1 MDRALS
7 VAAAPLVVA
16 WALATASP
24 VQARQAPAAATK
36 GPAVTAPIQVP
47 GTLELPAGAAL
58 DRTRTYEAEIRFDGS
73 RFRATLK
80 GGAPVDQPPPA
91 AGAAPL
97 DPAAPS
103 TPGQPVTLPGTAPA
117 TETSR
122 WRLVLWIVIAAL
134 VAAAL
139 SAAALWYYFKRHV
152 PKREQAPYESART
165 ALRGGRYDEAL
176 RDLTGVEAKLPP
188 AMRGAARF
196 LVAFCHFQVGE
207 EREAERLL
215 ADLHREAPADRDVA
229 YFLAYLRVRRGG
241 DIDAEPVLEA
251 MKKDEHLEYRDTAWL
266 LSIVKFRR
274 ATAAY
279 EAGNIELA
287 AELFAEVAQ
296 LKHLA
301 AHVPADL
308 RNRHIVLG
316 TRALFDQDITT
327 AREHFEALARV
338 AQGITEAADVTLA
351 AKASLG
357 LALIKWL
364 QDEPTG
370 SDELERALVD
380 ACTHLHPDGALE
392 LPWPEPQP
400 GSAKGDADALKR
412 ALEADDK
419 NFDLRPEQRDVH
431 RSLRDLHLLRA
442 LNVLRA
448 WRRMDGA
455 AAHAAIADRLAAVMT
470 RLACARAIEERFSDV
485 YLVAG
490 LLLFYLHQ
498 PGPQRTTGLDLLIEA
513 RKLGMRVPDAMEII
527 NNRERIQQ
535 ENAGA
540 ADRYQQVLDRYLRD
554 DTVRKEVR
562 LDLLQRL
569 STHRSLMNRYKP
581 PDLTRARTVPPT
593 VQEMYLRSETLHVRV
608 EQIGK
613 TTASD
618 ELRKLGTDLKRYS
631 EQLSQQAA
639 VIERTE
645 ADLLAL
651 TGEELFKD
659 S

>member
-7 VAAAPLVVA
+7 VAAAPLIVA
-16 WALATASP
+16 WTLATASP
-24 VQARQAPAAATK
+24 VQARQAPA
-36 GPAVTAPIQVP
+36 PAGKAPTEMA

-58 DRTRTYEAEIRFDGS
+58 DRTRTYEAEIRFDDS

-80 GGAPVDQPPPA
+80 GGVPGEQAQPA
-91 AGAAPL
+91 AGATPL

-103 TPGQPVTLPGTAPA
+103 PLAQPGTQPVTAPA
-117 TETSR
+117 AETSR

-134 VAAAL
+134 GAAAL
-139 SAAALWYYFKRHV
+139 SAAALWYYFKRHI
-152 PKREQAPYESART
+152 PKREQAPYESAR
-165 ALRGGRYDEAL
+165 AAMRGGRYDEAL

-188 AMRGAARF
+188 EARGAARF

-207 EREAERLL
+207 ELEAERLL
-215 ADLHREAPADRDVA
+215 ADLHRETPTDKEVA
-229 YFLAYLRVRRGG
+229 YFLAYLRVKRSG

-251 MKKDEHLEYRDTAWL
+251 MKQGGHLDYRDTAWL

-274 ATAAY
+274 ATAAH

-287 AELFAEVAQ
+287 AELFAAVAQ

-316 TRALFDQDITT
+316 TRALFDQDIPT

-338 AQGITEAADVTLA
+338 AKEITEAADVTLA
-351 AKASLG
+351 GKASLG
-357 LALIKWL
+357 LALIKWI

-380 ACTHLHPDGALE
+380 ACTHLHPDGPLE

-400 GSAKGDADALKR
+400 GSAKGDAEALKR

-419 NFDLRPEQRDVH
+419 NFDLRPEQRDVR

-442 LNVLRA
+442 LNVLRG
-448 WRRMDGA
+448 WRRMEGA
-455 AAHAAIADRLAAVMT
+455 AAHAAIADRLAGVMT
-470 RLACARAIEERFSDV
+470 RLACARAVDERFSDV
-485 YLVAG
+485 YLIAG
-490 LLLFYLHQ
+490 LLMFYLHQ
-498 PGPQRTTGLDLLIEA
+498 PGPERTTGLDLLIEA

-527 NNRERIQQ
+527 NNRERIER

-639 VIERTE
+639 AIERTE

-659 S
+659 G